1 MTNPA
6 EYPRLTDEALVEIV
20 KTDDSFHGR
29 QALELLVDR
38 RGFNEAGELLDCPPE
53 RVEEILA

>member
-1 MTNPA
+1 MSNPA

-20 KTDDSFHGR
+20 KTDDSFHGH

-38 RGFNEAGELLDCPPE
+38 NGVNEAAELLDCPPE
-53 RVEEILA
+53 RVEEIL

>member
-20 KTDDSFHGR
+20 ETENDTYGH

-38 RGFNEAGELLDCPPE
+38 NGVNKTAELLDCSVE
-53 RVEEILA
+53 RVEEIL

>member
-20 KTDDSFHGR
+20 REEHARHGR
-29 QALELLVDR
+29 RALEVLVDR
-38 RGFNEAGELLDCPPE
+38 HSVTEAAELLDCPPE
-53 RVEEILA
+53 RVEELL